1 MPESNPTRANIGV
14 TVCQRRQ
21 HQWRSRVSLAAA
33 TDDEMTSAD
42 VKELANFISA
52 QPMEEEREP

>member
-1 MPESNPTRANIGV
+1 
-14 TVCQRRQ
+14 
-21 HQWRSRVSLAAA
+21 VSLAAA